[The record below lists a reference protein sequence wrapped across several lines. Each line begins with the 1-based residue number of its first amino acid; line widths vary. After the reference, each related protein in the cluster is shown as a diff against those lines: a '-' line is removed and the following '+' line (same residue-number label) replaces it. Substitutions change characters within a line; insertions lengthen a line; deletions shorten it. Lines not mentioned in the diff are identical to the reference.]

1 MNYEVE
7 YLDAGGKGLKTTSY
21 GYSSYSP
28 IMESGAGM
36 VVSGG
41 AGPPDRTISVR
52 ASMTS
57 VKFSDNSE
65 WKRGK

>member
-1 MNYEVE
+1 
-7 YLDAGGKGLKTTSY
+7 
-21 GYSSYSP
+21 
-28 IMESGAGM
+28 M

-41 AGPPDRTISVR
+41 DGPPERAVSVR

-65 WKRGK
+65 WKREK